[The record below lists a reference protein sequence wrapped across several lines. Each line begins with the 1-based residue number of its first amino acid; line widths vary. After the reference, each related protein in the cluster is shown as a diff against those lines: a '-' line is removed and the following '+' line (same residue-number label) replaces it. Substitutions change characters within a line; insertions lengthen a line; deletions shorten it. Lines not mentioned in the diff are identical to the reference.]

1 LSSKKYINLD
11 GFLYEEDEKIFSINN
26 RAFKFGDAV
35 FETIR
40 VINGKPIFLD
50 NHFER
55 LKKGMDI
62 LRMKN
67 IPMTFEKLKEQIIHL
82 IDKNNIKK
90 GGRVRITVFRV
101 GEGLYTPKNDTKSFV
116 IEVTSISNNLFEL
129 NTKGLKIDI
138 YNGII
143 LFNTPLSQIKTTNKI
158 PNIITGIYKTEHQ
171 LDDCLMVNQHNRIVE
186 AISSNVFLYKNNTL
200 YTPAIEE
207 GCTEG
212 ITRSQIIEIAHEMNI
227 NVIEGMITA
236 SMLLQA
242 DELFLTNSIAG
253 IKWVETYRSRTY
265 TCETIKKILD
275 KLNQS
280 VKESFL

>member
-1 LSSKKYINLD
+1 MSSKRYINLD

-62 LRMKN
+62 LRMKS

-101 GEGLYTPKNDTKSFV
+101 GEGLYTPKNDTKSFI
-116 IEVTSISNNLFEL
+116 IEAASISNNLFEL
-129 NTKGLKIDI
+129 NAKGLKIDI

-143 LFNTPLSQIKTTNKI
+143 LF
-158 PNIITGIYKTEHQ
+158 
-171 LDDCLMVNQHNRIVE
+171 M
-186 AISSNVFLYKNNTL
+186 F
-200 YTPAIEE
+200 
-207 GCTEG
+207 
-212 ITRSQIIEIAHEMNI
+212 
-227 NVIEGMITA
+227 
-236 SMLLQA
+236 
-242 DELFLTNSIAG
+242 
-253 IKWVETYRSRTY
+253 
-265 TCETIKKILD
+265 
-275 KLNQS
+275 
-280 VKESFL
+280 